1 MFFKSLPHK
10 VYEQEKSPGGEVQ
23 IFFFSLSFGGGTS

>member
-10 VYEQEKSPGGEVQ
+10 VYEQEKSPGGEAQ
-23 IFFFSLSFGGGTS
+23 IIFFFLSFQGGTS